1 MLSRL
6 LLIFVSFLYV
16 FIVMSNLTVEKL
28 EEILE
33 EKLQKA
39 IQPPSKQ
46 IEDALQSVN
55 ALNTKYEK
63 IAKSLKDLDEAKK
76 KQIVENASLKA
87 ELLKSSNE
95 IKLLKKS
102 LNDLEQYTRRDC
114 LEVRGIPL
122 PSTSTDVDQTDD
134 VVLKIGE
141 KIGVPM
147 QKSDISISH
156 RIPSRKQF
164 NNEGN
169 PIPPAI
175 IVKFVKRET
184 RENLYRARKNLK
196 SISTAD
202 LGYSVANKIY
212 INESLTEKSKDL
224 FKLCLN
230 CKKDHSYKFLW
241 TNAGRIFLR
250 KNMSSPV
257 IPVNGADDI
266 PKT

>member
-1 MLSRL
+1 MFL
-6 LLIFVSFLYV
+6 SFLYL

-33 EKLQKA
+33 EKLRKV
-39 IQPPSKQ
+39 IQPLSKQ
-46 IEDALQSVN
+46 IEDAMQSVN
-55 ALNTKYEK
+55 ALNSKYDQ
-63 IAKSLKDLDEAKK
+63 IAKTLKDLDEAKD
-76 KQIVENASLKA
+76 KQVLENASLKA
-87 ELLKSSNE
+87 EILKSSNE
-95 IKLLKKS
+95 VKLLKKS

-114 LEVRGIPL
+114 LEIRGIPL
-122 PSTSTDVDQTDD
+122 PSAPMDLDQTDE

-156 RIPSRKQF
+156 RVPSRKQF
-164 NNEGN
+164 TDEGN

-196 SISTAD
+196 SVSTVD

-212 INESLTEKSKDL
+212 VNESLTNRNKEL
-224 FKLCLN
+224 FKLCLK
-230 CKKDHSYKFLW
+230 CKRDFSYKFLW

-250 KNMSSPV
+250 KNLGSPV
-257 IPVNGADDI
+257 IPVNCTDDV
-266 PKT
+266 PKR

>member
-1 MLSRL
+1 MFL
-6 LLIFVSFLYV
+6 SFLYL

-33 EKLQKA
+33 EKLRKV
-39 IQPPSKQ
+39 IQPLSKQ
-46 IEDALQSVN
+46 IEDAMQSVN
-55 ALNTKYEK
+55 ALNPKYDQ
-63 IAKSLKDLDEAKK
+63 IAKTLKDLDEAKD
-76 KQIVENASLKA
+76 KQVLENASLKA
-87 ELLKSSNE
+87 EILKSSNE
-95 IKLLKKS
+95 VKLLKKS

-114 LEVRGIPL
+114 LEIRGIPL
-122 PSTSTDVDQTDD
+122 PSAPMDLDQTDE

-147 QKSDISISH
+147 QKSGISISH
-156 RIPSRKQF
+156 RVPSRKQF
-164 NNEGN
+164 TDEGN

-196 SISTAD
+196 SVSTVD

-212 INESLTEKSKDL
+212 VNESLTKRNKEL
-224 FKLCLN
+224 FKLCLK
-230 CKKDHSYKFLW
+230 CKRDFSYKFLW

-250 KNMSSPV
+250 KNLGSPV
-257 IPVNGADDI
+257 IPVNCTDDV
-266 PKT
+266 PKR